1 MPRKYIDLHSHSTI
15 SDGSE
20 SPTAVIRTAAVEK
33 NLRALALSDHDTVEG
48 LPEAFEE
55 AQKHEGFELIPAI
68 EISAEY
74 EDGTIHILGYFI
86 DPEDPGLLAK
96 LKVLQQARAERNPQ
110 IIAKLNELGLK
121 ITEEEVAAIAGH
133 GVMGRPHIAQALIN
147 RGYVKDTQEAFEK
160 YLKKNGPA
168 YINKER
174 FSQEDSIKMIHDAG
188 GVAVLAH
195 PKYVHGGELRGVE
208 ELIASLTQKGL
219 DGVEVFYSSH
229 NKKEVKL
236 FKGLAEKY
244 NLIATGGSDF
254 HGKSKPDIE
263 IGTGMGNLK
272 VPYDEIVPRLKEKA
286 QSYRKGVCQ

>member
-1 MPRKYIDLHSHSTI
+1 MERKYIDLHSHSTV

-20 SPTAVIRTAAVEK
+20 SPTAVIRTAAAEK

-48 LPEAFEE
+48 LDEAFEE
-55 AQKHEGFELIPAI
+55 ASKYEGFELIPAI

-74 EDGTIHILGYFI
+74 GDGTIHILGYFI
-86 DPEDPGLLAK
+86 DRENPKLLAQ
-96 LKVLQQARAERNPQ
+96 LKVLQQAREERNPQ
-110 IIAKLNELGLK
+110 IIAKLNELGLE
-121 ITEEEVAAIAGH
+121 ITEEEVNKIAGQ
-133 GVMGRPHIAQALIN
+133 GVVGRPHIARALIDK
-147 RGYVKDTQEAFEK
+147 GYVKDSQEAFEK

-174 FSQEDSIKMIHDAG
+174 FSQKDSIKMIHDAG

-195 PKYVHGGELRGVE
+195 PKYVHGGDLKGVE
-208 ELIASLTQKGL
+208 ELIASLAANGL
-219 DGVEVFYSSH
+219 DGLEVFYSSH

-236 FKGLAEKY
+236 FKELADKY

-254 HGKSKPDIE
+254 HGVSKPDIE

-272 VPYDEIVPRLKEKA
+272 VPYEEIVPRLKEKA
-286 QSYRKGVCQ
+286 QTYR